1 MLPANGSII
10 RMDSPRTLPVPE
22 VGPGEVL
29 IRSSRPAWP
38 CGTLSSA
45 RGFAERSGIEPKF
58 PYVLGS
64 DGAGTVAAVNPLA
77 RRLNT
82 TSTLNGVLYTS
93 ISEA

>member
-1 MLPANGSII
+1 MAVWDAFEREG
-10 RMDSPRTLPVPE
+10 
-22 VGPGEVL
+22 
-29 IRSSRPAWP
+29 
-38 CGTLSSA
+38 
-45 RGFAERSGIEPKF
+45 GFAERSGIEPKF